1 MSEFQ
6 RSGEYQYPGSIESEV
21 LHLAEVIGLVND
33 LSLRNGLE
41 GHYTEYVMAM
51 SNLAENALERVSREE
66 IEKVLRDSVPPVP
79 PEESRAFRQWT
90 EQICLG
96 PLRVLAHP
104 FARSWTDD
112 TVSRRAIQIVF
123 NIAQGDRE
131 HILAG
136 GQCLERIEKVGSCS
150 LSEECPV
157 KVIRSVADNQLGYL
171 ALYSPGGLMCPH
183 DLNEAVAISNK
194 ISFIKKVM
202 LTTGVYVST
211 DELEARAH
219 SHNISPAAFLG

>member
-1 MSEFQ
+1 MPEFQ
-6 RSGEYQYPGSIESEV
+6 RNREYQHPGSIESEV
-21 LHLAEVIGLVND
+21 LHLADVIDLIND
-33 LSLRNGLE
+33 VSLRDGLG

-66 IEKVLRDSVPPVP
+66 IEEVLRDSVPPAP
-79 PEESRAFRQWT
+79 PDESRAYRQWA

-112 TVSRRAIQIVF
+112 VISRKAIQIVF

-131 HILAG
+131 HIVAG
-136 GQCLERIEKVGSCS
+136 GQCLECIDKVGGCS
-150 LSEECPV
+150 LSVECPV
-157 KVIRSVADNQLGYL
+157 KVIRSVTDNQLGYL
-171 ALYSPGGLMCPH
+171 ALYSPGGLMFPH
-183 DLNEAVAISNK
+183 DLAEAVAISNK
-194 ISFIKKVM
+194 INFIKKVM
-202 LTTGVYVST
+202 FTTGVYVST

-219 SHNISPAAFLG
+219 SHNISPTAFLG